1 MESIRE
7 STKRVGEIVGMIDS
21 IAFQTNILALNAAV
35 EAARAGEHGRG
46 FAVVAAEVRNLA
58 KRCADSAREIKGL
71 VTTSSGQVT
80 DGARLVDEVAEAIG
94 DINMRVSEVDGL
106 MNGIVAAS
114 VEQSSGIEQ
123 VGQTITQME
132 RVTQQNAAM
141 VEEVLAATEA
151 LSRQTAR
158 LAAVVGAFR
167 LTDAAEPAPQQV
179 KAQAVA
185 AQAIGKASRLPS
197 GKPAPRRLPQR

>member
-1 MESIRE
+1 MRS
-7 STKRVGEIVGMIDS
+7 
-21 IAFQTNILALNAAV
+21 
-35 EAARAGEHGRG
+35 
-46 FAVVAAEVRNLA
+46 LA
-58 KRCADSAREIKGL
+58 KRCADSAREIKQL
-71 VTTSSGQVT
+71 TTTSTGQVV
-80 DGARLVDEVAEAIG
+80 DGAKLVDEVAEAIG
-94 DINMRVSEVDGL
+94 DINQRVSEVDGL

-158 LAAVVGAFR
+158 LAGVVGAFR
-167 LTDAAEPAPQQV
+167 LTGERTEAKAE
-179 KAQAVA
+179 AVA
-185 AQAIGKASRLPS
+185 AEAIGKAARLPQAKS
-197 GKPAPRRLPQR
+197 AQAKSPQRRLPQR